1 MMALSK
7 GPPLTLKQIL
17 PSVAFWHAEQFQSIL
32 KLWMEAK
39 RRAIDK
45 NREDLI
51 RINNY
56 GRYY

>member
-1 MMALSK
+1 M
-7 GPPLTLKQIL
+7 TLKQIL
-17 PSVAFWHAEQFQSIL
+17 PRVAFWHAEQFQSIL

-45 NREDLI
+45 NREEDLI